1 MHFNAN
7 NMHIYVSES
16 PDLNPI
22 EMLWNQLKRYVDK
35 YNPRTKDQQMNLIDQ
50 FWTVELTDKVYNR
63 YIDHLYKAVPI
74 CVLMGGRATADLP
87 KKIFP
92 ESSAG
97 KSIDYFWQ
105 KLHTPEVFER
115 AKKLLNDEIFL
126 ELVET

>member
-50 FWTVELTDKVYNR
+50 FWTVELTHKVCNR

-74 CVLMGGRATADLP
+74 CVLMGGRATAKQDISRIIRGEKYRLLLAE
-87 KKIFP
+87 IT
-92 ESSAG
+92 
-97 KSIDYFWQ
+97 
-105 KLHTPEVFER
+105 HTR
-115 AKKLLNDEIFL
+115 GIRTCK
-126 ELVET
+126 ETTQ